1 MSAGEYFLRGDLE
14 ALRRD
19 GCVTTRWAT
28 AGEAA
33 RWRAGMRRVCRAA
46 GLRVRTGASQGQGGT
61 VAWALHAG
69 HVVTA
74 AQAEAASRAIEA
86 ALDGEPQAAP
96 FHVLVRQAQR
106 EMLRLVPPQEAGRTG

>member
-14 ALRRD
+14 VLRRD
-19 GCVTTRWAT
+19 GSVTTRWAA

-33 RWRAGMRRVCRAA
+33 RWRAGVRRVCRAA

-61 VAWALHAG
+61 LAWAVHAG
-69 HVVTA
+69 HAVTA
-74 AQAEAASRAIEA
+74 VQAEAASRVIEA

-96 FHVLVRQAQR
+96 FHVLVPPREAPDRMRRQAT
-106 EMLRLVPPQEAGRTG
+106 GRT

>member
-1 MSAGEYFLRGDLE
+1 MSAAEYFLRGDLE

-19 GCVTTRWAT
+19 GTVTTRWAIVE
-28 AGEAA
+28 EAA

-46 GLRVRTGASQGQGGT
+46 RLRVRTGASQGQRGV
-61 VAWALHAG
+61 VAWAVHAD

-86 ALDGEPQAAP
+86 ALDGEPLPAP
-96 FHVLVRQAQR
+96 FHVLARQAQR
-106 EMLRLVPPQEAGRTG
+106 EMLRLVPPDAGRTG

>member
-19 GCVTTRWAT
+19 GSVTTRWTT
-28 AGEAA
+28 AEEAA

-46 GLRVRTGASQGQGGT
+46 GLRVQTGASQGQAGM
-61 VAWALHAG
+61 VAWAAHPD

-86 ALDGEPQAAP
+86 ALDGEPQPAP
-96 FHVLVRQAQR
+96 FHVLVREAQR
-106 EMLRLVPPQEAGRTG
+106 EMLRLVPPEAGRAG

>member
-19 GCVTTRWAT
+19 GSVTTRRTT
-28 AGEAA
+28 AEEAV
-33 RWRAGMRRVCRAA
+33 RWGAGIRRVCRAA
-46 GLRVRTGASQGQGGT
+46 GLRVRTGASQGQRGM
-61 VAWALHAG
+61 VAWAVHAG

-86 ALDGEPQAAP
+86 ALDGEPLPAP
-96 FHVLVRQAQR
+96 FHVLVRRTQR
-106 EMLRLVPPQEAGRTG
+106 EMLRLVPPPDAGRAG

>member
-1 MSAGEYFLRGDLE
+1 MSAAEYFLRGDLE

-19 GCVTTRWAT
+19 GSVTTRWAT
-28 AGEAA
+28 AEEAA

-46 GLRVRTGASQGQGGT
+46 RLRVRTGASQGQRGV
-61 VAWALHAG
+61 VAWAVHAD

-86 ALDGEPQAAP
+86 ALDGGPLPAP
-96 FHVLVRQAQR
+96 FHVLVRRAQR
-106 EMLRLVPPQEAGRTG
+106 EMLRLVPPEAGRTG